1 MRYLKNED
9 GIALITALMFTMICL
24 GMTMM
29 LLYYVLAGIKM
40 SAAQKSYKN
49 ALEASYG
56 GTEVITKAII
66 PPLFSNFSTGKNAL
80 MTSLG
85 RTDSLNL
92 WLGPNLKDK
101 MSNATGAWGAGI
113 SKTVDVKVSPD
124 MIFTL
129 KGQNSGGNFKVYG
142 KIVDTVAGVGL
153 VDASGIDFLDPGIGV
168 AGTSTSTQTPRSPS
182 IYSIEI
188 QGEKAVN
195 PKEKAALSVLYAY

>member
-1 MRYLKNED
+1 MRYLRNEN
-9 GIALITALMFTMICL
+9 GVALITALMFTMICL

-40 SAAQKSYKN
+40 SAAQKAYKN

-56 GTEVITKAII
+56 GTEVVTKVII
-66 PPLFSNFSTGKNAL
+66 PPLFNNYSAGKLTLLAN
-80 MTSLG
+80 
-85 RTDSLNL
+85 
-92 WLGPNLKDK
+92 LGPGKLDLWMSSNLQQKIT
-101 MSNATGAWGAGI
+101 SSTSSWGATV
-113 SKTVDVKVSPD
+113 SKTIVAKDSPD

-129 KGQNSGGNFKVYG
+129 KGQNAGGDFKVYS

-153 VDASGIDFLDPGIGV
+153 VDASGIDYIDPGIGV
-168 AGTSTSTQTPRSPS
+168 SGTSTSTQTPRSPN